1 MSSRMRQQSR
11 LFLTA
16 SLMALGAVQAA
27 PARADGG
34 AHVGNAHFAVSCSAP
49 AQQQFDRAV
58 AMLHSFW
65 YPEAA
70 KAFAAI
76 GDTDPS
82 CAMAQWGVAM
92 SVWYPLWYPPG
103 EAMLKIGAAAVE
115 KARGIGAT
123 TDRERDYIEAIAV
136 FYKDWGT
143 VDHRTRALAYEK
155 AMAEV
160 YRRYPDDREAGIFYA
175 LALDA
180 TAPPTDKSYANQ
192 RKAAEI
198 LEKAHGAEPDHPGIA
213 HYLIHSYD
221 SATLAEQG
229 LPAARSYAALAP
241 AVPHAL
247 HMPSHIFTRL
257 GLWQESIAS
266 NAAGHDKAR
275 SYAEKRDGPGAFDGE
290 TVHTM
295 DYLEYAYL
303 QGAQDEAAKRVVQE
317 LGILRKGPTISTTAY
332 AVAAIPARYA
342 LERRNWSDAASL
354 AMPETPI
361 AWERFPWAEALNAYT
376 RALGAARTGD
386 QASAEHEIARLRSLE
401 DKLIATKDKYWAD
414 QVEVQRLAASGV
426 AKRAQGNDAE
436 AVRLVRAAA
445 DLEAGMDK
453 HPVTPAAI
461 LPAREL
467 LADLLLELD
476 RPAEALAEYE
486 RSLAAEPK
494 RFRSLFGAAQAAV
507 RMETA
512 AKARG
517 YYTELV
523 AQCDKADTERP
534 ELAQAKAFLAK

>member
-155 AMAEV
+155 AMADV

>member
-70 KAFAAI
+70 KAFAAV

-523 AQCDKADTERP
+523 VQCDKADTERP